1 MKLETESIM
10 PKSCIVAA
18 GLGLELCYLASCSKL
33 HKNIYQW
40 LAKKT
45 YIKTRYFSNLG
56 SEQEATYPHKQI
68 KYFYMIRY

>member
-40 LAKKT
+40 LAKKKHISKHAILVIWGPNKKIHIHINKLNT
-45 YIKTRYFSNLG
+45 FI
-56 SEQEATYPHKQI
+56 
-68 KYFYMIRY
+68 

>member
-40 LAKKT
+40 LAKGNIYRNT
-45 YIKTRYFSNLG
+45 LF
-56 SEQEATYPHKQI
+56 
-68 KYFYMIRY
+68 